1 MLNREIGMAARGPGA
16 VGNLDIP
23 RAPSAGRVP
32 GTVRLTV
39 HGGVGEIGGNKVLL
53 EADGGSLWLDFGLS
67 YRREGEYYCEFCQP
81 RGWSYLGD
89 QVGLGILPDVPGVYR
104 ADLLSRMGRVE
115 PGPPSADGVFISH
128 AHLDHAG
135 MLPALR
141 PDLPVHVSPATR
153 AILATFDAQGNSIG
167 APDLFLGF
175 TRKFKLVEAKKGGL
189 KRATGEEAREPREV
203 RVWRPGE
210 EVQVASGLSV
220 RPVGVDHSL
229 PGACGFIVHADGRT
243 VVYTGD
249 LRFHGRHADRSEAFL
264 EAASSER
271 VDVLV
276 TEGTRVTEGRGSS
289 EADVLGA
296 VSGLVSSCRGLVLA
310 NYPARDL
317 DRIVTFHEAARA
329 ADRELVVDAR
339 QALLLHNLAGATD
352 GPVPRLGDH
361 LRVFA
366 RRQRWGVV
374 GEAGYPEDI
383 QGQDY
388 DLWEREYAMV
398 EPHRVLDSEVREEQ
412 ERFVFYLDF
421 FHLQALLDLRPR
433 EGSVFIRSIV
443 EPFSDDME
451 LDAVRVGNW
460 MRRFGLKVHQC
471 HASGHCSGPDIR
483 RFIEAVGPRVVVP
496 VHTEHPEAF
505 LPMHP
510 DVRAPV
516 EGMPVPL

>member
-1 MLNREIGMAARGPGA
+1 M
-16 VGNLDIP
+16 
-23 RAPSAGRVP
+23 S

-53 EADGGSLWLDFGLS
+53 EAGSGSLWLDFGLS
-67 YRREGEYYCEFCQP
+67 YKREGEFYCEFCQP
-81 RGWSYLGD
+81 RGWSYVGD

-104 ADLLSRMGRVE
+104 ADLLSRMGRAE
-115 PGPPSADGVFISH
+115 PGPPSAKGVFISH

-141 PDLPVHVSPATR
+141 PDLPVHVAPATQ
-153 AILATFDAQGNSIG
+153 AILATFDAQGSAIG

-189 KRATGEEAREPREV
+189 KRATGEEAREPRDV
-203 RVWRPGE
+203 RVWRSGE
-210 EVQVASGLSV
+210 DVQVAPDLSV

-229 PGACGFIVHADGRT
+229 PGAHGFIVHADGRT
-243 VVYTGD
+243 IVYTGD
-249 LRFHGRHADRSEAFL
+249 LRFHGRHSDLSQGFL
-264 EAASSER
+264 DAASSEE

-276 TEGTRVTEGRGSS
+276 TEGTRVTEERGKS
-289 EADVLGA
+289 EQDVLGT
-296 VSGLVSSCRGLVLA
+296 VSHLISSCRGLVLA

-317 DRIVTFHEAARA
+317 DRIVTFHEAAKQA
-329 ADRELVVDAR
+329 GRELVVDAR
-339 QALLLHNLAGATD
+339 QALLLHNLARAID
-352 GPVPRLGDH
+352 EPVPHLGDH

-374 GEAGYPEDI
+374 GEPDYPVDI

-388 DLWEREYAMV
+388 DLWEREGAMT
-398 EPHRVLDSEVREEQ
+398 EPHRVLDSEVRGSQ
-412 ERFVFYLDF
+412 DRFVLYLDF
-421 FHLQALLDLRPR
+421 FHLQTLLDLRPQA
-433 EGSVFIRSIV
+433 GSVFIRSIV

-451 LDAVRVGNW
+451 LDAARVDNW
-460 MRRFGLKVHQC
+460 MRRFGLDVHQC

-483 RFIEAVGPRVVVP
+483 RLIEAVGPRVVVP

-516 EGMPVPL
+516 EGRPVPL

>member
-1 MLNREIGMAARGPGA
+1 
-16 VGNLDIP
+16 V
-23 RAPSAGRVP
+23 S

-53 EADGGSLWLDFGLS
+53 EAGKGSLWLDFGLS
-67 YRREGEYYCEFCQP
+67 YKRQGEYYCEFCQP
-81 RGWSYLGD
+81 RGWSFVGD

-104 ADLLSRMGRVE
+104 ADHLSRMGRDE
-115 PGPPSADGVFISH
+115 PGPPSAKGVFISH

-141 PDLPVHVSPATR
+141 PDLPVHVAPATQ
-153 AILATFDAQGNSIG
+153 AILATFDAQGSAIG

-189 KRATGEEAREPREV
+189 KRATGEDAREPRDV
-203 RVWRPGE
+203 RVWRSGE
-210 EVQVASGLSV
+210 EVQVAPGLSV

-229 PGACGFIVHADGRT
+229 PGAHGFIVHADGET
-243 VVYTGD
+243 LVYTGD

-264 EAASSER
+264 KAASSEG

-276 TEGTRVTEGRGSS
+276 TEGTRVTEQRGRS
-289 EADVLGA
+289 EADVLEEVA
-296 VSGLVSSCRGLVLA
+296 GLVASCRGLVLA

-317 DRIVTFHEAARA
+317 DRIVTFHEAAKQA
-329 ADRELVVDAR
+329 GRELVVDAR
-339 QALLLHNLAGATD
+339 QALLLHNLARAID
-352 GPVPRLGDH
+352 EPVPRLGDH

-374 GEAGYPEDI
+374 GEPSYPADI

-388 DLWEREYAMV
+388 DLWEREYAMT
-398 EPHRVLDSEVREEQ
+398 EPHRVLDSEVRGSQ
-412 ERFVFYLDF
+412 DGFVLYLDF
-421 FHLQALLDLRPR
+421 FHLQTLLDLRPR
-433 EGSVFIRSIV
+433 EGSVFIRSMV

-451 LDAVRVGNW
+451 LDAARVDNW
-460 MRRFGLKVHQC
+460 MRRFGLEVHQC

-483 RFIEAVGPRVVVP
+483 RLIDAVGPRVVVP

-516 EGMPVPL
+516 EGRPVPL